1 MRLTQESTKPF
12 QQPLLRLTFSIGLV
26 FAILITLTSQ
36 QTNAQDAVTVTP
48 TPAPSKTVIPT
59 ATSEASETPES
70 TGGTNVTSQPL
81 PQAFTQADL
90 SVLTGNVQRPNGIT
104 WHNGKL
110 YASCTGDWTVY
121 ELDDTNGQTQTYVN
135 GVRNAHTLYAET
147 VSENQLNLWVPDFQ
161 SNTLSRVTR
170 SGTTTVASN
179 LQGPWGIAYLDANSF
194 LVTNL
199 QGNSVSYITRDGA
212 QETVITGLRAPTGIA
227 VNGDVLYVANNG
239 STRRAIEWYPVGE
252 RNLAS
257 DAESGAHSLV
267 SGLQNTTGLTMGTD
281 GYLYFAYSLGTR
293 GVVGRVNPTQCQ
305 EKGGCTGTDVEIVLL
320 TELAAPLAGLTVS
333 PDMRLYIH
341 TMFSPDIYW
350 LQLPTG
356 SA

>member
-1 MRLTQESTKPF
+1 
-12 QQPLLRLTFSIGLV
+12 
-26 FAILITLTSQ
+26 
-36 QTNAQDAVTVTP
+36 
-48 TPAPSKTVIPT
+48 
-59 ATSEASETPES
+59 
-70 TGGTNVTSQPL
+70 GGTNVTSQPL

-161 SNTLSRVTR
+161 SNTRSRVTR

-227 VNGDVLYVANNG
+227 VNG
-239 STRRAIEWYPVGE
+239 
-252 RNLAS
+252 
-257 DAESGAHSLV
+257 
-267 SGLQNTTGLTMGTD
+267 
-281 GYLYFAYSLGTR
+281 
-293 GVVGRVNPTQCQ
+293 
-305 EKGGCTGTDVEIVLL
+305 
-320 TELAAPLAGLTVS
+320 
-333 PDMRLYIH
+333 
-341 TMFSPDIYW
+341 
-350 LQLPTG
+350 
-356 SA
+356 